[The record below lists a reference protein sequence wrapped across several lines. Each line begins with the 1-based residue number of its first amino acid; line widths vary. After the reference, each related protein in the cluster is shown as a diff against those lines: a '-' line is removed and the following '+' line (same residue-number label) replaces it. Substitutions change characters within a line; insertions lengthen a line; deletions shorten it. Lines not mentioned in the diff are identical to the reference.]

1 MRLVHFSDVHLGY
14 RQYTRTTA
22 AGINQ
27 RETDVA
33 LTFRETI
40 TRIIALAPDLIVI
53 GGDVFHSVRPSNP
66 AIVSAFTEFA
76 RLVAALPR
84 TIVVLCAGNHDM
96 PKVSD
101 AGCILPLFATLGIHV
116 VDVAARRL
124 DFPALDLSVL
134 GVPDAPGVVRPE
146 LVPNASRR
154 FNVLVMH
161 GEVQGM
167 LDAKAMKGERPAVEI
182 PTDEI
187 APARWDYVALGHY
200 HVYRELAPNMFYS
213 GSIDY
218 TSSNPWGEL
227 DEQRANNVA
236 GKGFIER
243 DLATGAH
250 TFHPLPPSRAHIDLG
265 SIDATGLLA
274 SDVDAAIAAAV
285 ESFPGG
291 ISGAVVRLLV
301 HSIPAKVSHA
311 LDRKALRT
319 FKARALNFN
328 LDWRKPD
335 VVRLGSIIGPALIRG
350 ESLELIVGARLA
362 ARELTAGVDRAELT
376 KLADRYMATA
386 AEKMSDDPRLLPST
400 EQAEATPLIEARK
413 AS

>member
-14 RQYTRTTA
+14 RQYTRMTP

-27 RETDVA
+27 RETDIA
-33 LTFRETI
+33 LAFRETV

-53 GGDVFHSVRPSNP
+53 GGDVFHSVRSSNP
-66 AIVSAFTEFA
+66 SIVFAFGEFA
-76 RLVAALPR
+76 RLVAGLPGAI
-84 TIVVLCAGNHDM
+84 IVLVAGNHDM
-96 PKVSD
+96 PKASD
-101 AGCILPLFATLGIHV
+101 NGCILPLFAHLGIHV

-146 LVPNASRR
+146 LVPDARRR

-167 LDAKAMKGERPAVEI
+167 LNAKAMKNERPAVEI
-182 PTDEI
+182 ATDEI

-200 HVYRELAPNMFYS
+200 HVYRQLAPNMFYS

-227 DEQRANNVA
+227 DEQRANNVD

-250 TFHPLPPSRAHIDLG
+250 TFHPLPPSRPHINLG
-265 SIDATGLLA
+265 SIDATGMLA
-274 SDVDAAIAAAV
+274 SEVDAAIARVA
-285 ESFPGG
+285 EQS
-291 ISGAVVRLLV
+291 IDGAVARLLV
-301 HSIPAKVSHA
+301 HSISGDVIHA
-311 LDRKALRT
+311 LDRKLIRQL
-319 FKARALNFN
+319 KARALNLN
-328 LDWRKPD
+328 LDFRKPD
-335 VVRLGSIIGPALIRG
+335 VVRLGSIIGPALKQGGSLDDILRG
-350 ESLELIVGARLA
+350 WLGKREFPADVNRNEVTKA
-362 ARELTAGVDRAELT
+362 AEG
-376 KLADRYMATA
+376 YMATA
-386 AEKMSDDPRLLPST
+386 LEKMSDDPRLLAHT
-400 EQAEATPLIEARK
+400 ESNEAAPLIETRK